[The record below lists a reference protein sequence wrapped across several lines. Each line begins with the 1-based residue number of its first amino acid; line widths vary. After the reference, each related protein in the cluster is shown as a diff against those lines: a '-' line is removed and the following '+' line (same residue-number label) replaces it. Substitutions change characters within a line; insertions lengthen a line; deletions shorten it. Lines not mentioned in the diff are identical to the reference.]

1 MGLGEGAAGPA
12 APTGIGQQ
20 GRVMSATR
28 EGEDTEGGVARTGVR
43 PAAFAGVRVLDFS
56 HQAAGPWA
64 TTLLGDLGADVIKIE
79 KPRRGDA
86 IRYAQGQESM
96 EVGSLNFWGLNRS
109 KRSITIDIATDEGRS
124 LVKRMVRDADV
135 VLENFR
141 PGVMDRQGLGYEAL
155 SAINPRLIYCSITA
169 FGPTGPMA
177 QKPGMDLILQA
188 TGGVMGLTGESADRP
203 PVKAAPPVA
212 DISTG
217 IYGAYAVAA
226 ALFERERS
234 GRGQKVEIAM
244 LDAVISLLSDVALK
258 SVVCDEDLP
267 PFGSGHPDIVPYQ
280 AFKAR
285 DAYFI
290 VACLTNA
297 FWKRLP
303 AAIGHPALL
312 EDPRFTTMRDRVQN
326 KAALVEILNG
336 IFAGDDAA
344 RWIERIEQADIPTCR
359 VNTLREV
366 FAMPQSQ
373 VNQAL
378 VRVPHPTRGSIP
390 ILNTPV
396 KMQGSPGAVTCGAPT
411 LGAHTDEILE
421 SFGVDAAERER
432 LRGLGVI

>member
-1 MGLGEGAAGPA
+1 MGETKDTRGAASSSPA
-12 APTGIGQQ
+12 SGHRPPSMAGI
-20 GRVMSATR
+20 
-28 EGEDTEGGVARTGVR
+28 
-43 PAAFAGVRVLDFS
+43 RVLDFS

-79 KPRRGDA
+79 KPGRGDS
-86 IRYAQGQESM
+86 IRYAQGEDSF

-109 KRSITIDIATDEGRS
+109 KRGITIDIGTDEGRA
-124 LVKRMVRDADV
+124 LVKRLAREVDV

-155 SAINPRLIYCSITA
+155 SALNPRLIYCGITA
-169 FGPTGPMA
+169 FGPVGPMS

-188 TGGVMGLTGESADRP
+188 TGGVMGLTGESPGRP

-217 IYGAYAVAA
+217 IYAAFAVAA

-234 GRGQKVEIAM
+234 GKGQKVEVAM
-244 LDAVISLLSDVALK
+244 LDAVASLLSDVALK
-258 SVVCDEDLP
+258 SLVNDRDFP

-285 DAYFI
+285 DGWFI

-303 AAIGHPALL
+303 AAIGHPELL
-312 EDPRFTTMRDRVQN
+312 EDPRFTGMRDRVKN
-326 KAALVEILNG
+326 KDALVEILTD
-336 IFAGDDAA
+336 IFAGDDVAN
-344 RWIERIEQADIPTCR
+344 WISRIEAADIPTCK
-359 VNTLREV
+359 VNTVREV
-366 FAMPQSQ
+366 FAMPQTA
-373 VNQAL
+373 VNETL
-378 VRVPHPTRGSIP
+378 VRVPHPTRGEIP
-390 ILNTPV
+390 ILNCPV
-396 KMQGSPGAVTCGAPT
+396 KMSGSPTSVTRGAPT
-411 LGAHTDEILE
+411 LGAHTDEVLE